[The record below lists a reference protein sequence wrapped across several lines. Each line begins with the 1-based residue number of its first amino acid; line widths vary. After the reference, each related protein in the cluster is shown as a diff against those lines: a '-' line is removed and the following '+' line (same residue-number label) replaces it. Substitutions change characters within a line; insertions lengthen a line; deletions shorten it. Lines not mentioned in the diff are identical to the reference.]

1 MLLSPARWRKTSPA
15 RYYQQHYSGFGKT
28 LAKLC
33 SGIYIRLEVLYC
45 RTEVVISNQGS
56 IIHLK
61 KHIRPLLWVPECK
74 VKTKPINRHFNP
86 LLICYVSWIR
96 IEWIVFN
103 LHAAL
108 FVIVLGPMW
117 HLPNFKDFFYSKGSC
132 EKVKI
137 VTRHHCDSRKYHMD
151 DAVACWAQ
159 SLLNNDANVGKRTG
173 QEKLVL
179 NDKYFILPTS
189 VFVCVFVLIAR
200 WFTWIVH

>member
-61 KHIRPLLWVPECK
+61 KRIRPLLWVPECK

-86 LLICYVSWIR
+86 LLICYISWIR

-132 EKVKI
+132 EMVKI
-137 VTRHHCDSRKYHMD
+137 VTSIVTAGNTIWMMLWHAEHRVCWTMMLMWGKEQGRK
-151 DAVACWAQ
+151 
-159 SLLNNDANVGKRTG
+159 S
-173 QEKLVL
+173 
-179 NDKYFILPTS
+179 
-189 VFVCVFVLIAR
+189 
-200 WFTWIVH
+200 